1 MRVSE
6 CIRNATR
13 ELAEAGVAGSE
24 LDVQLLLGHCLGKSR
39 TELYLAAGAEIPPLL
54 LERFTAMLGRRRQ
67 REPVAYILGEREF
80 WSLPF
85 TVTPAVLIPRPETEF
100 LVEQVLASVGE
111 RQVPQGHIL
120 DLCCGSGVIAIVLAL
135 ELERDIIAVDLSGE
149 ALAVARQNC
158 SRHRVED
165 RVALVR
171 ADLLAAFAGRGRVSL
186 MVSNPPYI
194 SQREIREELDT
205 EVAAYEPLL
214 ALDGGE
220 DGLDVIRRIKAGLPD
235 LMLPGGEVFV
245 EIGAGQ
251 GGELLAMFADE
262 DGTQR
267 FFEHV
272 EVLKDYA
279 GRDRVLHVRM
289 ARDIW

>member
-1 MRVSE
+1 MRIID
-6 CIRNATR
+6 CIRNAAR
-13 ELAEAGVAGSE
+13 ELADAGITGGE
-24 LDVQLLLGHCLGKSR
+24 LDAQLLLGHCLGKSR
-39 TELYLAAGAEIPPLL
+39 TELYLAAEAEIPPQP

-67 REPVAYILGEREF
+67 REPIAYILGEREF

-85 TVTPAVLIPRPETEF
+85 TVNPAVLIPRPETEF
-100 LVEQVLASVGE
+100 LVEQVLAAVGK
-111 RQVPQGHIL
+111 RQLPQGHML

-158 SRHRVED
+158 RRHRVEG

-171 ADLLAAFAGRGRVSL
+171 ADLLAAFAGRGRISL

-194 SQREIREELDT
+194 SRREIGEDLDP
-205 EVAAYEPLL
+205 EVSGHEPLL

-220 DGLDVIRRIKAGLPD
+220 DGLDVIRRIKAGLPR
-235 LMLPGGEVFV
+235 LMLPGGEAFV

-251 GGELLAMFADE
+251 GEELLAMFAGE
-262 DGTQR
+262 NETR
-267 FFEHV
+267 IFFEHV

-289 ARDIW
+289 AGNTW